1 MSMTAFSRRHAS
13 GAFSLIELLLVVA
26 ILMLLTSMAQMA
38 LNDVSNSTKMST
50 ASQQVGDSFNLARQI
65 AVAQNTYVQVRL
77 FTLKETPGRY
87 SAIGIYRCD
96 MPYYL
101 SSYVDLENS
110 GKVRREGKIRKLPE
124 QVVIWSSSQ
133 YSNLIDIIEKDTL
146 RKGGPIKIDG
156 KEYDWVAFYF
166 RPDGGTDVS
175 LPLNSTENFATMTV
189 VSAVG
194 LKNDQ
199 LPDNY
204 ATLTIDPV
212 NGRFR
217 VFRP

>member
-1 MSMTAFSRRHAS
+1 MRMTAFPWRPR
-13 GAFSLIELLLVVA
+13 GAFSLIELLLVIA

-50 ASQQVGDSFNLARQI
+50 ASQQVGDTFNLARQI

-77 FTLKETPGRY
+77 FALKDTAGQY

-101 SSYVDLENS
+101 SSYADLENS
-110 GKVRREGKIRKLPE
+110 GKIRREGKVRRLPE
-124 QVVIWSSSQ
+124 QVVVWSSDK
-133 YSNLIDIIEKDTL
+133 YSSLINILEKDTL
-146 RKGGPIKIDG
+146 RKGGSIKIDG
-156 KEYDWVAFYF
+156 KEYDWIAFYF

-175 LPLNSTENFATMTV
+175 LPSTSTDNFATMTV
-189 VSAVG
+189 VSASS
-194 LKNDQ
+194 LKDNK

-217 VFRP
+217 VYRP

>member
-1 MSMTAFSRRHAS
+1 MRATTSSRLRFV
-13 GAFSLIELLLVVA
+13 GAFSLIELLLVIA

-50 ASQQVGDSFNLARQI
+50 ASQQVGDTFNLARQI

-77 FTLKETPGRY
+77 FAPKDAAGKY

-101 SSYVDLENS
+101 SSYADLESS
-110 GKVRREGKIRKLPE
+110 GKIRREGKIRKLPE
-124 QVVIWSSSQ
+124 QVVMWSSDQ
-133 YSNLIDIIEKDTL
+133 YSSLVDILEKDTL
-146 RKGGPIKIDG
+146 RKGGSIKIDG
-156 KEYDWVAFYF
+156 KEYDWVSFYF

-175 LPLNSTENFATMTV
+175 LPVNSTDNFATMTV
-189 VSAVG
+189 VSSVG
-194 LKNDQ
+194 LKDNK
-199 LPDNY
+199 LPANY